1 MTFLLG
7 VEMNKTKNW
16 LAAIMIFMAATL
28 SLISFSCKKEQKNYS
43 ENSIEL
49 TLNQTESSQNNSAQK
64 WHITNK
70 RVCVLFGYDFNNPE
84 VRDSLLSL
92 LKENF
97 GLAEDGGLIFPL
109 SYPDDFKHGTRGY
122 ASDFASILQSDD
134 LDLAGIV
141 LLGAPEHTHTAL
153 ARNQDKW
160 NQQVPYPVVALF
172 PQDDVLG
179 IESTCD
185 IVVDKGQTAGLTGEI
200 APEESDG
207 QIHANAPD
215 IIVETIRYIQFLDG
229 APSRTTELQKH
240 MEQMLEGFSF
250 HHYIDPESGLMSIN
264 HFVLN

>member
-1 MTFLLG
+1 MNKKYFLFISLLSVFLLG
-7 VEMNKTKNW
+7 LMG
-16 LAAIMIFMAATL
+16 
-28 SLISFSCKKEQKNYS
+28 CKKEQKNYS

-84 VRDSLLSL
+84 IKDSLLSL

-97 GLAEDGGLIFPL
+97 GLAEDGGLILPL